1 MLVAVEHV
9 AAETCR
15 NFYLCLLAFLSCV
28 LNTKVVLN
36 FVIWVL
42 TNFQH
47 YSIIVQKVR
56 GQILQLGLLE
66 NSQDREAETK
76 FFDPPNCKISSR
88 DEYQKCRRTDYLSS
102 VKSLE
107 HLDER
112 NVRYEISCDRQRF
125 CQSVILIVRILS
137 LAIVSFAY

>member
-1 MLVAVEHV
+1 
-9 AAETCR
+9 
-15 NFYLCLLAFLSCV
+15 V
-28 LNTKVVLN
+28 LNTKVVIN

-42 TNFQH
+42 TNFQY

-88 DEYQKCRRTDYLSS
+88 DEYQKCRRIDYLSS
-102 VKSLE
+102 VKILE
-107 HLDER
+107 HLDEQ
-112 NVRYEISCDRQRF
+112 NVKYKFSCGRQRF
-125 CQSVILIVRILS
+125 CQSVILIVQILS